1 MKKKIALVLTA
12 AMAVGTLAGC
22 GSSTAQTTTSEQAS
36 AQTTDKTEGG
46 ADTVETKPAPAGAK
60 VVKFGNSGAIGEPA
74 PQSCEEFCD
83 LVNDKIGDR
92 YYFEFY
98 PAEQLG
104 NETTMLENL
113 QVGLQEGMMCALDT
127 LATYESDLNILSMA
141 FAFNNYDS
149 MINYLKSDV
158 ADPIWESLDN
168 QGIHVVNF
176 EFQKNPRIFFANK
189 EIKSPKDMVGMKYRI
204 PNLPIFEKN
213 ARAMGATPVVVA
225 WSEYPFALMQG
236 VVDGGECS
244 KDSYRSAGLY
254 ESAKYVA
261 DVDYAYPVEQICFST
276 QFWNSLSEEDQKV
289 ISDAAAQ
296 TSQVDFSLTSS
307 GAPVVTL
314 SVTGGYEASGESVE
328 MPDQAVLDAALSVE
342 SEEDMTAYAEGLDW
356 TTVLTNLGAAG
367 VPEEL
372 INQLQM
378 MLTAP
383 DAAAA
388 EVPETVTEESAA

>member
-1 MKKKIALVLTA
+1 MRKQIALAVAA
-12 AMAVGTLAGC
+12 AMTLGTLTGC
-22 GSSTAQTTTSEQAS
+22 GSSTKETTAAATAAASEAAS
-36 AQTTDKTEGG
+36 GEAT
-46 ADTVETKPAPAGAK
+46 ETKAAPAGAK

-74 PQSCEEFCD
+74 PQSCQEFCD

-127 LATYESDLNILSMA
+127 LATYEADLNILSME
-141 FAFNNYDS
+141 FAFDSYDAMVS
-149 MINYLKSDV
+149 YLKSDV
-158 ADPIWESLDN
+158 AAPIWNTLDG

-176 EFQKNPRIFFANK
+176 EFQKNPRIFFANR
-189 EIKSPKDMVGMKYRI
+189 ELKSPKDMVGMKYRI

-276 QFWNSLSEEDQKV
+276 QFWDSLSADDQKV
-289 ISDAAAQ
+289 ISDAAAEVASHH
-296 TSQVDFSLTSS
+296 SQRYFQNLCPPVRSSRIAEEHEISAVCPHLHLMIVD
-307 GAPVVTL
+307 V
-314 SVTGGYEASGESVE
+314 
-328 MPDQAVLDAALSVE
+328 
-342 SEEDMTAYAEGLDW
+342 
-356 TTVLTNLGAAG
+356 
-367 VPEEL
+367 
-372 INQLQM
+372 
-378 MLTAP
+378 
-383 DAAAA
+383 
-388 EVPETVTEESAA
+388 

>member
-1 MKKKIALVLTA
+1 MKKKLALALTA

-22 GSSTAQTTTSEQAS
+22 GSSTAQTTTSAQAS
-36 AQTTDKTEGG
+36 AQATDKTEGG

-98 PAEQLG
+98 PVEQLG

-176 EFQKNPRIFFANK
+176 EFQKNPRIFFANR

-244 KDSYRSAGLY
+244 KDSYRSSGLY

-261 DVDYAYPVEQICFST
+261 EVDYAYPVEQICFST

-296 TSQVDFSLTSS
+296 VASHHSER
-307 GAPVVTL
+307 TL
-314 SVTGGYEASGESVE
+314 
-328 MPDQAVLDAALSVE
+328 DKW
-342 SEEDMTAYAEGLDW
+342 EEDKEW
-356 TTVLTNLGAAG
+356 
-367 VPEEL
+367 L
-372 INQLQM
+372 INEGGVTFCDIDRQAFIDATEPLGKELQDEGFFTTKD
-378 MLTAP
+378 LYDQTRQFNK
-383 DAAAA
+383 
-388 EVPETVTEESAA
+388 

>member
-289 ISDAAAQ
+289 ISDAA
-296 TSQVDFSLTSS
+296 QVASHHSERTLDKWEEDKEWLINE
-307 GAPVVTL
+307 GGVTFC
-314 SVTGGYEASGESVE
+314 
-328 MPDQAVLDAALSVE
+328 DIDRQAFIDAAEPLGKE
-342 SEEDMTAYAEGLDW
+342 LQDEGFF
-356 TTVLTNLGAAG
+356 TTKDLYDQTRQFNK
-367 VPEEL
+367 
-372 INQLQM
+372 
-378 MLTAP
+378 
-383 DAAAA
+383 
-388 EVPETVTEESAA
+388 

>member
-1 MKKKIALVLTA
+1 MRKQIALAVAA
-12 AMAVGTLAGC
+12 AMTLGTLTGC
-22 GSSTAQTTTSEQAS
+22 GSSTKETTAAATAAASEAAS
-36 AQTTDKTEGG
+36 GEAT
-46 ADTVETKPAPAGAK
+46 ETKAAPAGAK

-74 PQSCEEFCD
+74 QALLDGTQSCQEFCD

-127 LATYESDLNILSMA
+127 LATYEADLNILSME
-141 FAFNNYDS
+141 FAFDSYDAMVS
-149 MINYLKSDV
+149 YLKSDV
-158 ADPIWESLDN
+158 AAPIWNTLDG

-176 EFQKNPRIFFANK
+176 EFQKNPRIFFANR
-189 EIKSPKDMVGMKYRI
+189 ELKSPKDMVGMKYRI

-276 QFWNSLSEEDQKV
+276 QFWDSLSADDQKV
-289 ISDAAAQ
+289 ISDAAAEVASHH
-296 TSQVDFSLTSS
+296 SQR
-307 GAPVVTL
+307 TL
-314 SVTGGYEASGESVE
+314 
-328 MPDQAVLDAALSVE
+328 DKW
-342 SEEDMTAYAEGLDW
+342 EEDKEW
-356 TTVLTNLGAAG
+356 
-367 VPEEL
+367 L
-372 INQLQM
+372 INEGGVTFCDIDRQ
-378 MLTAP
+378 AFI
-383 DAAAA
+383 DAAAPLGK
-388 EVPETVTEESAA
+388 ELQDEGFFSTPDLYDQTRQFNK

>member
-1 MKKKIALVLTA
+1 MRKQIALAVAA
-12 AMAVGTLAGC
+12 AMTLGTLTGC
-22 GSSTAQTTTSEQAS
+22 GSSTKETTAAATEVAS
-36 AQTTDKTEGG
+36 G
-46 ADTVETKPAPAGAK
+46 AASGEATETKAAPAGAK

-74 PQSCEEFCD
+74 PQSCQEFCD

-127 LATYESDLNILSMA
+127 LATYEADLNILSMA
-141 FAFNNYDS
+141 FAFDSYDAMVS
-149 MINYLKSDV
+149 YLKSDV
-158 ADPIWESLDN
+158 ADPIWNTLDG

-176 EFQKNPRIFFANK
+176 EFQKNPRIFFANR
-189 EIKSPKDMVGMKYRI
+189 ELKSPKDMVGMKYRI

-213 ARAMGATPVVVA
+213 AKAMGATPVVVA

-276 QFWNSLSEEDQKV
+276 QFWDSLSGR
-289 ISDAAAQ
+289 S
-296 TSQVDFSLTSS
+296 
-307 GAPVVTL
+307 
-314 SVTGGYEASGESVE
+314 ESY
-328 MPDQAVLDAALSVE
+328 L
-342 SEEDMTAYAEGLDW
+342 
-356 TTVLTNLGAAG
+356 
-367 VPEEL
+367 
-372 INQLQM
+372 
-378 MLTAP
+378 
-383 DAAAA
+383 
-388 EVPETVTEESAA
+388 

>member
-1 MKKKIALVLTA
+1 MRKQIALAVAA
-12 AMAVGTLAGC
+12 AMTLGTLTGC
-22 GSSTAQTTTSEQAS
+22 GSSTKETTAAATEAATEAASEAAS
-36 AQTTDKTEGG
+36 GEAT
-46 ADTVETKPAPAGAK
+46 ETKAAPAGAK

-74 PQSCEEFCD
+74 PQSCQEFCD

-127 LATYESDLNILSMA
+127 LATYEADLNILSMA
-141 FAFNNYDS
+141 FAFDSYDA
-149 MINYLKSDV
+149 MVNYLKSDV
-158 ADPIWESLDN
+158 ATSIWNTLDG

-176 EFQKNPRIFFANK
+176 EFQKNPRIFFANR
-189 EIKSPKDMVGMKYRI
+189 ELKSPKDMVGMKYRI

-213 ARAMGATPVVVA
+213 AKAMGATPVVVA

-276 QFWNSLSEEDQKV
+276 QFWDSLSADDQKV
-289 ISDAAAQ
+289 ISDAAAEVA
-296 TSQVDFSLTSS
+296 SHHSER
-307 GAPVVTL
+307 TL
-314 SVTGGYEASGESVE
+314 
-328 MPDQAVLDAALSVE
+328 DKW
-342 SEEDMTAYAEGLDW
+342 EEDKEW
-356 TTVLTNLGAAG
+356 
-367 VPEEL
+367 L
-372 INQLQM
+372 INEGGVTFCDIDRQ
-378 MLTAP
+378 AFI
-383 DAAAA
+383 DAAAPLGK
-388 EVPETVTEESAA
+388 ELQDEGFFSTPDLYDQTRQFNK

>member
-46 ADTVETKPAPAGAK
+46 AETVETKPAPAGAK

-176 EFQKNPRIFFANK
+176 EF
-189 EIKSPKDMVGMKYRI
+189 
-204 PNLPIFEKN
+204 
-213 ARAMGATPVVVA
+213 
-225 WSEYPFALMQG
+225 
-236 VVDGGECS
+236 
-244 KDSYRSAGLY
+244 
-254 ESAKYVA
+254 
-261 DVDYAYPVEQICFST
+261 
-276 QFWNSLSEEDQKV
+276 
-289 ISDAAAQ
+289 
-296 TSQVDFSLTSS
+296 
-307 GAPVVTL
+307 
-314 SVTGGYEASGESVE
+314 
-328 MPDQAVLDAALSVE
+328 
-342 SEEDMTAYAEGLDW
+342 
-356 TTVLTNLGAAG
+356 
-367 VPEEL
+367 
-372 INQLQM
+372 
-378 MLTAP
+378 
-383 DAAAA
+383 
-388 EVPETVTEESAA
+388 

>member
-189 EIKSPKDMVGMKYRI
+189 EIKSPKDMVGMKY
-204 PNLPIFEKN
+204 
-213 ARAMGATPVVVA
+213 
-225 WSEYPFALMQG
+225 
-236 VVDGGECS
+236 
-244 KDSYRSAGLY
+244 
-254 ESAKYVA
+254 
-261 DVDYAYPVEQICFST
+261 AYPVEQICFST

-296 TSQVDFSLTSS
+296 VASHHSERTLDKWEEDKEWLINE
-307 GAPVVTL
+307 GGVTFC
-314 SVTGGYEASGESVE
+314 
-328 MPDQAVLDAALSVE
+328 DIDRQAFIDAAEPLGKE
-342 SEEDMTAYAEGLDW
+342 LQDEGFF
-356 TTVLTNLGAAG
+356 TTKDLYDQTRQFNK
-367 VPEEL
+367 
-372 INQLQM
+372 
-378 MLTAP
+378 
-383 DAAAA
+383 
-388 EVPETVTEESAA
+388 

>member
-1 MKKKIALVLTA
+1 MKKKLALALTA

-22 GSSTAQTTTSEQAS
+22 GSSTAQTTTSAQAS
-36 AQTTDKTEGG
+36 AQATDKTEGG

-176 EFQKNPRIFFANK
+176 EFQKNPRIFFANR

-213 ARAMGATPVVVA
+213 ANGVGDENSSDSSTAPKTA
-225 WSEYPFALMQG
+225 QG
-236 VVDGGECS
+236 V
-244 KDSYRSAGLY
+244 
-254 ESAKYVA
+254 
-261 DVDYAYPVEQICFST
+261 
-276 QFWNSLSEEDQKV
+276 
-289 ISDAAAQ
+289 
-296 TSQVDFSLTSS
+296 SS
-307 GAPVVTL
+307 GDDT
-314 SVTGGYEASGESVE
+314 
-328 MPDQAVLDAALSVE
+328 AAY
-342 SEEDMTAYAEGLDW
+342 TAYVYTVKTGDTLMSICKKHYGTTTKYTEVLKYNELDDAN
-356 TTVLTNLGAAG
+356 VLYVGQEIKL
-367 VPEEL
+367 P
-372 INQLQM
+372 
-378 MLTAP
+378 
-383 DAAAA
+383 
-388 EVPETVTEESAA
+388 